1 MRTRSLDP
9 DSTAPALASRVNFKD
24 GIYNSDRCSSIQHL
38 GNQGETCKHFLGGGL
53 LPHGLQHCLHLL
65 PLPEGENNPSVKI
78 LSKNW
83 HQISKDC
90 VVYDV
95 LQSPTSLTNQWAIH
109 LFARSCEPIRFL
121 RNFRQRFSFPI
132 LRIFGSLPVHH

>member
-1 MRTRSLDP
+1 MG
-9 DSTAPALASRVNFKD
+9 F
-24 GIYNSDRCSSIQHL
+24 IIQIDVHQS
-38 GNQGETCKHFLGGGL
+38 NIWEIRREMCKHFLGGGL

-95 LQSPTSLTNQWAIH
+95 LQREPTTLTNQWAIH

-132 LRIFGSLPVHH
+132 LRIFGQYQSINTGHQPTHLNSSWALLS